1 MNWSYEDNKICS
13 RAVIEYFVTGK
24 NAPEISDVISL
35 IKTQCPHLRE
45 ESIKMKLQ
53 NIKYLLE
60 KWYIPNS
67 LTLSPLENASE
78 DSIKALDECLK
89 EFNVSFNL

>member
-24 NAPEISDVISL
+24 NA
-35 IKTQCPHLRE
+35 
-45 ESIKMKLQ
+45 
-53 NIKYLLE
+53 
-60 KWYIPNS
+60 
-67 LTLSPLENASE
+67 SE